1 MDTAL
6 KIRKHLTPPS
16 GIRAAYGS
24 HEMRREV
31 RREVSERVATR
42 VIEQAFAEGVARTTR
57 TTPEAVGAHVRA
69 KGWQP
74 RYLPFEKVVSS

>member
-1 MDTAL
+1 
-6 KIRKHLTPPS
+6 
-16 GIRAAYGS
+16 
-24 HEMRREV
+24 
-31 RREVSERVATR
+31 VATR